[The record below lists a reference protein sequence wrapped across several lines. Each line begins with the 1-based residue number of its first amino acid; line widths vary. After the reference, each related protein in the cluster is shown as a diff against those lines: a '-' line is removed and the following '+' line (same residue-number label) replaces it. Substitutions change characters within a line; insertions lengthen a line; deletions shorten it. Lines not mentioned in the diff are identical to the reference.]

1 MRVFDMLN
9 NIDNLSDDEAREIL
23 ALLRATKRR
32 KKKTS
37 QKENTMHTKVW
48 AATSKQPKAVLT
60 QSFTD
65 IAKFFIGDIIPDIEN
80 RSTPS
85 IKAIVVEILEM
96 LAETSPS
103 QAKNLRHKAAK
114 FVLINEREKLIAAI
128 CSFAA
133 NLSMNIL

>member
-1 MRVFDMLN
+1 MLN

-23 ALLRATKRR
+23 VLLRATKRR
-32 KKKTS
+32 KKKKTS
-37 QKENTMHTKVW
+37 QKENTMPTKVW

-96 LAETSPS
+96 LAETSPN

-114 FVLINEREKLIAAI
+114 FVLINEREKLITAI

>member
-9 NIDNLSDDEAREIL
+9 NIDNLSDNEAREIL

-37 QKENTMHTKVW
+37 QKENTMPTKVW

-65 IAKFFIGDIIPDIEN
+65 IAKFFIGDIVPDIEN